1 MNADTDSSRQ
11 PVHSPDTL
19 LKWEAP
25 CPRPMDAS
33 QAFAAIAL
41 AAVACDGSLGLEE
54 AKALRGAL
62 QYRSPYA
69 DLSDLAMGELFDSL
83 LADLRQGG
91 VEELVRAAVP
101 VLTGGQRE
109 TALAVAAQLVHS
121 DRVVSSSE
129 LVFLQSLAVQ
139 LDLPGGKAGQILA
152 AIEALNRDSLAS

>member
-101 VLTGGQRE
+101 VLTGVQRE